1 MNDYNFGNFV
11 CMLREKKGLTQADV
25 AGMLGVTA
33 AAVSK
38 WENGSSKPRV
48 EVLFK
53 LAEILE
59 VRPEEL
65 MAGHYI
71 EGSKL
76 DPEAVKN
83 INERYEYLRRIDA
96 YNTTET
102 KIRRLAAA
110 LCDWLIIGGAELL
123 ILMAF
128 VFAFFDRIEAN
139 DQGIALLMMPI
150 MLAYP
155 LIFVLRDVIF
165 GKRSLGKRI
174 FGLVILD
181 KKTAETAK
189 ASARVLKNILNL
201 FISEIDAIVLLISGL
216 TVGDRLANTV
226 TVPLKAI
233 NRPDDDETEARK
245 INSYTPPSPIG
256 KKTVIGIVC
265 VIIAAAIL
273 LVGLI
278 AGVVFAALD
287 SSKDTAEYQ
296 LGYSYLIESDKFAEL
311 GLTEDDIRF
320 NSYRRNITTN
330 ADGVKT
336 VNVELGFRIG
346 FGRSMYVICHDD
358 GEGWYVCEECTK
370 FE

>member
-11 CMLREKKGLTQADV
+11 CMLREKKGLTQADI
-25 AGMLGVTA
+25 AEQLGVTA

-53 LAEILE
+53 LAEILG

-71 EGSKL
+71 EGSEL

-123 ILMAF
+123 ILMVF

-155 LIFVLRDVIF
+155 LIFVTRQGADGKDKVCQIITF
-165 GKRSLGKRI
+165 GTLS
-174 FGLVILD
+174 
-181 KKTAETAK
+181 AK
-189 ASARVLKNILNL
+189 AAIKAVARVMELPFEISNKVSQFVPAEVGMTIDKALEVSPDFKKVYDEDALENALKQIDDKNYKQNL
-201 FISEIDAIVLLISGL
+201 IDIGICEDQIVNYGF
-216 TVGDRLANTV
+216 AF
-226 TVPLKAI
+226 
-233 NRPDDDETEARK
+233 E
-245 INSYTPPSPIG
+245 G
-256 KKTVIGIVC
+256 KKV
-265 VIIAAAIL
+265 
-273 LVGLI
+273 LVGKNR
-278 AGVVFAALD
+278 V
-287 SSKDTAEYQ
+287 
-296 LGYSYLIESDKFAEL
+296 
-311 GLTEDDIRF
+311 
-320 NSYRRNITTN
+320 
-330 ADGVKT
+330 
-336 VNVELGFRIG
+336 
-346 FGRSMYVICHDD
+346 
-358 GEGWYVCEECTK
+358 
-370 FE
+370 